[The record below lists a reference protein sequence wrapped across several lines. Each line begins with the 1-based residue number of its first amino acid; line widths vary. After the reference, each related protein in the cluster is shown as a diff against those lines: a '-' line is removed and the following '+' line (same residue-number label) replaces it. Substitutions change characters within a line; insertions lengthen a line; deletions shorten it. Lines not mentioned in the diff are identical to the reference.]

1 MPPRNPHEAPSPGV
15 TVLGEG
21 TCGRRSGLG
30 EVTRVGLQDETSALV
45 KVDTGCLSP
54 HQVRAGK
61 ARRRPLQATESPA
74 GPERAVPCLAARSA
88 AGRSRCVQVAR
99 VPQVTAAAAETWRA
113 LDSGV
118 RAPWSCLSREGGPA
132 RAGHR
137 AAWALSASG
146 DGTGQGREP
155 SRSLCRSWGRDRR
168 GVGPARGRGAPR
180 TSAR

>member
-1 MPPRNPHEAPSPGV
+1 MGP
-15 TVLGEG
+15 
-21 TCGRRSGLG
+21 
-30 EVTRVGLQDETSALV
+30 QDETSALV

-74 GPERAVPCLAARSA
+74 GPERAVPCPGLAARSA

-99 VPQVTAAAAETWRA
+99 VPQVTAATAETWRA

-155 SRSLCRSWGRDRR
+155 SRSLCRSWAVIAVVSAPHGI
-168 GVGPARGRGAPR
+168 GVLRGRLHVEGGGKGAAERDPHGDHTPAVWR
-180 TSAR
+180 R